1 MSGIKETIQESGTKL
16 AKRMEITGQILQLKT
31 KLQENE
37 RELNRVYHDIGKKYY
52 EQQGSDKISELTEF
66 TMEIDNNLKK
76 EKELIERKN
85 KINGL
90 KICKAC
96 GVENANNAKFCMKCG
111 KEIE

>member
-1 MSGIKETIQESGTKL
+1 MSDIKETMQNSGTKL
-16 AKRMEITGQILQLKT
+16 TKKMEKTGQILQLKT
-31 KLQENE
+31 KLEQND
-37 RELNRVYHDIGKKYY
+37 REIKQVYHDIGKKYY
-52 EQQGSDKISELTEF
+52 EQQGDDEISELAEL
-66 TMEIDNNLKK
+66 TMKIDINLKK

-96 GVENANNAKFCMKCG
+96 GAENANNAKFCMTCG